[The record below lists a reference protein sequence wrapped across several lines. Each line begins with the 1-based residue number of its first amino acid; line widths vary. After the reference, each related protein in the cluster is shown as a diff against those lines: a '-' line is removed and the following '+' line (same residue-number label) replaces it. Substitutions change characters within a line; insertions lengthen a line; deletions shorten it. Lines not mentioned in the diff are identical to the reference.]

1 MKIAQLF
8 ILILAFLIIKPADAG
23 VLLEPVLGYS
33 FGKAETDLPGSNEDK
48 FKGSSYGARVGYQNL
63 GFQLGI
69 DYLKSSVE
77 LDDNDFKE
85 NLSINE
91 FAGFVGFEFPILLR
105 VYAGYIFSA
114 NGDTEANFGGGN
126 GVEKVKFTDGTGM
139 KAGIGFTGLPFVDIN
154 FEYRKGTF
162 GEYKSVT
169 SGKQDVDTDYQ
180 AFMIGVSL
188 PFVL

>member
-33 FGKAETDLPGSNEDK
+33 FGKSETDLPGTNEDK

-63 GFQLGI
+63 GLQLGI
-69 DYLKSSVE
+69 DYLRSSVE

-85 NLSINE
+85 NLSVNE
-91 FAGFVGFEFPILLR
+91 FAGFVGFEFPVLIR

-114 NGDTEANFGGGN
+114 NGETEADYGAGN
-126 GVEKVKFTDGTGM
+126 GKEKVKFTDGTGM

-162 GEYKSVT
+162 TEFKDRT
-169 SGKQDVDTDYQ
+169 NGKQSVDTDYN

>member
-1 MKIAQLF
+1 MKFAQLF

-23 VLLEPVLGYS
+23 VLLEPVLGYT

-63 GFQLGI
+63 GFQLGL
-69 DYLKSSVE
+69 DYLRSSVE

-85 NLSINE
+85 NLDINE
-91 FAGFVGFEFPILLR
+91 FAGFVGFEFPVLIR

-114 NGDTEANFGGGN
+114 NGETEANISGTN
-126 GVEKVKFTDGTGM
+126 QTVKLSDGTGM
-139 KAGIGFTGLPFVDIN
+139 KAGLGFTGLPFVDIN
-154 FEYRKGTF
+154 FEYRKGSF
-162 GEYKSVT
+162 SEYKNAA
-169 SGKQDVDTDYQ
+169 GKQNVDTDYE

-188 PFVL
+188 PFVI